1 MRPFKREKIL
11 TTRESLQS
19 IAIELHRAN
28 EIRQHALVQAT
39 KQTKL
44 LESISERLDG
54 GAEVGAQAQAMQGF
68 SERWQPLI
76 DKLVGSVDPPYAH
89 LEVLKREEATPV
101 ELQASGIRTTA
112 DPEA

>member
-11 TTRESLQS
+11 TIRKSLQS
-19 IAIELHRAN
+19 IAVELHRAN

-44 LESISERLDG
+44 LESISEGLDG
-54 GAEVGAQAQAMQGF
+54 GAGVGAQAQAMQGF

-76 DKLVGSVDPPYAH
+76 DKLIGSVGPPQAH
-89 LEVLKREEATPV
+89 LEALKREETVPV
-101 ELQASGIRTTA
+101 ELQASGIRTIA
-112 DPEA
+112 NPEA